1 MQAKYHIVS
10 IQLKADRVFLA
21 PFQGSTLSDFQKR
34 QNKFLTLEK
43 MLKSTFDHQ
52 KVKQDLKHAFLKFI
66 KPSHP

>member
-43 MLKSTFDHQ
+43 MLESTFDHQ
-52 KVKQDLKHAFLKFI
+52 KVK
-66 KPSHP
+66 